1 MASLNISVLGPL
13 QVIKGDKLLG
23 KFESNKVRALLA
35 YLVVEIHS
43 PHSRESLAELLWPDT
58 PSQSAFGNLRY
69 VLANLRH
76 VLDDAS
82 ANPPYLLI
90 SRESLQFNA
99 LSSYE
104 LDTNCFINLLQTDD
118 IEKLKQACNL
128 YQGDFLTGFP
138 SINSNP
144 FEEWVYLKREQFRRR
159 AIEALRLLIDHYEQH
174 CEYEQATPFAYR
186 QLELEPWLEEA
197 HQQLMRL
204 LALEGQRSAALA
216 QFQTCRRILS
226 DELGVEPSAETT
238 RLYESIRD
246 GGLGTPQNTS
256 PLEFDPAMR
265 SLIIA
270 GQNNADK
277 TGVTF
282 RLIDDLLEGGRKAV
296 DHSSYEEA
304 VANYRHGL
312 DLLRSLPDSPAKLE
326 YELELQTA
334 LGAAL
339 LPIRIWSHPEVARAY
354 QRAYQLCQQ
363 IGNRSKFFHVLKAL
377 VSYYTMSGDIYVGL
391 EIGQWLLEIAEEQQ
405 DDALLIIT
413 YNNRGITLLFAG
425 EFNAYRQY
433 AEKVLKLYDE
443 DRHRNLTSVMG
454 YDPKVAILS
463 QSIGLWALGY
473 PDQALARVCQAVDW
487 AEEIQHP
494 FSQCYARFMLAYIHL
509 LRREVASVLEN
520 AEQLIL
526 FANQQRNSFWFAE
539 GLVAKGWALAHLG
552 QAEEGLHLVLQGLS
566 IIHGTGALFVVRASS
581 SWLAE
586 VSGMAGKAGEGL
598 STLDEYISQ
607 CKQSGILQTLSSQYI
622 CRAGLCLRLG
632 KPCEAE
638 ADLETAIE
646 VAKQQEA
653 KGWELRARLHLAR
666 LWAREGK
673 IESARHCLKD
683 IIGWFTEGFDTLDFI
698 EAKALLGDFESQCAN

>member
-1 MASLNISVLGPL
+1 VAALKISVLGPL
-13 QVIKGDKLLG
+13 KITKGDKLLSQ
-23 KFESNKVRALLA
+23 FASNKVRALLA
-35 YLVVEIHS
+35 YLVVEIHC
-43 PHSRESLAELLWPDT
+43 PHSRESLAELLWPGA

-104 LDTNCFINLLQTDD
+104 LDTNCFINLLQTDN
-118 IEKLKQACNL
+118 IEKLKQACTL
-128 YQGDFLTGFP
+128 YQGDFLAGFP

-159 AIEALRLLIDHYEQH
+159 AIEALRVMIDQYKQH
-174 CEYEQATPFAYR
+174 CEYKQAIPFAYR

-226 DELGVEPSAETT
+226 DELGVEPSAETIH
-238 RLYESIRD
+238 LYESIRD

-282 RLIDDLLEGGRKAV
+282 RLIEDLLESGRKAV
-296 DHSSYEEA
+296 DHSSYEQA

-326 YELELQTA
+326 QELELQTA

-363 IGNRSKFFHVLKAL
+363 LGNRSEFFHVLKAL
-377 VSYYTMSGDIYVGL
+377 VSYYTMCGDIFVGL
-391 EIGQWLLEIAEEQQ
+391 EIGQWLLEAAEEKQ
-405 DDALLIIT
+405 DDALLVIA

-433 AEKVLKLYDE
+433 ADKVLALYDE
-443 DRHRNLTSVMG
+443 NRHRHLTSVMG
-454 YDPKVAILS
+454 YDPKVGILS

-473 PDQALARVCQAVDW
+473 PDQALARVRQAVAW
-487 AEEIQHP
+487 ADEIRHP
-494 FSQCYARFMLAYIHL
+494 FSQCYARFLLAYIHL
-509 LRREVASVLEN
+509 LRREVPCVLEN
-520 AEQLIL
+520 AETLIL

-539 GLVAKGWALAHLG
+539 GLVVKGWALANLD
-552 QAEEGLHLVLQGLS
+552 QAEEGLQLLLQGLS
-566 IIHGTGALFVVRASS
+566 IIHGTGSMFVVRASS
-581 SWLAE
+581 PWLAE

-607 CKQSGILQTLSSQYI
+607 CKQSGILQVLSSQYI

-632 KPCEAE
+632 RPREAE

-646 VAKQQEA
+646 VAQKQEA

-666 LWAREGK
+666 LWTNEGRF
-673 IESARHCLKD
+673 ETAYQCLKS
-683 IIGWFTEGFDTLDFI
+683 ILGWFTEGLDTLDFN
-698 EAKALLGDFESQCAN
+698 EAKALLEKLG